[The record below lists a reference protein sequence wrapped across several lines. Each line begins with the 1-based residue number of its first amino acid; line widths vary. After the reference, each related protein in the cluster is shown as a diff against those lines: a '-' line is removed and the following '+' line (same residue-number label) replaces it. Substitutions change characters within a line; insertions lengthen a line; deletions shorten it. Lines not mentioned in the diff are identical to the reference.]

1 MSITRR
7 SDGAILHAN
16 ALVIELL
23 GLRFEQ
29 VIGRR
34 TPEFYCHPA
43 DRETLL
49 GLVENDG
56 FVRDHEL
63 YLKRADGAARWVVLA
78 VQPTTFDGEPALI
91 AGFYD
96 VTARREAEEALR
108 ESEERWRSL
117 SENAPDIIA
126 TVDQE
131 GTILATNRTVPGFS
145 VDEVVGNTVYD
156 YIAEEH
162 HHCVRRALRDT
173 FEGGPGDRI
182 EVLGTGPSGAMAWY
196 DVRLGPFMR
205 DGRVASATWIATD
218 VTDRKQAH
226 DKLRQSEELYRAVV
240 QNVDEVIYMVALDND
255 PLTGLLRFASA
266 RTKDIL
272 GYDPDEF
279 RRDPTL
285 WFRNIHR
292 DDRSRVLGSTRQAF
306 ARGESTVR
314 EYRLRH
320 RESGEYVWLE
330 DKIVPQVDGA
340 GNTVAFLGV
349 ARDITS
355 RKRTE
360 ERLRRMAQTVERK
373 VEGRMPKEERYG
385 LTFREMAVLQLVAS
399 GRSDKE
405 IAALLNISPRT
416 AHVHVA
422 NVLRKM
428 EARSR
433 TEAAVSAVKEGL
445 AT

>member
-7 SDGAILHAN
+7 SDGTILHGN
-16 ALVIELL
+16 TLL
-23 GLRFEQ
+23 GDLLALQSEQ

-34 TPEFYCHPA
+34 TPELYYDPA

-49 GLVENDG
+49 GLVKKAG

-63 YLKRADGAARWVVLA
+63 HIKRADGADRWVILSM
-78 VQPTTFDGEPALI
+78 QPTTFDGEPALI
-91 AGFYD
+91 TGFYD
-96 VTARREAEEALR
+96 VTARRDAEEALR

-117 SENAPDIIA
+117 SENAPDLIA

-145 VDEVVGNTVYD
+145 VEEVVGNTVYD

-162 HHCVRRALRDT
+162 HDRVRRALRDT
-173 FEGGPGDRI
+173 FEGGAGDRI
-182 EVLGTGPSGAMAWY
+182 EVLGTGLSGAMAWY

-205 DGRVASATWIATD
+205 DGRVASVTWIATD
-218 VTDRKQAH
+218 VTERKDALE
-226 DKLRQSEELYRAVV
+226 KVKQSEELYRAVV

-255 PLTGLLRFASA
+255 PLTGSLRFASA

-279 RRDPTL
+279 GRDPTL

-292 DDRSRVLGSTRQAF
+292 GDRPHVLESTRQAF
-306 ARGESTVR
+306 AKGESTVR

-320 RESGEYVWLE
+320 KESGAYVWLE

-355 RKRTE
+355 RKRMEKRFT
-360 ERLRRMAQTVERK
+360 RIAQTVERK
-373 VEGRMPKEERYG
+373 VEERMPKEKRYG
-385 LTFREMAVLQLVAS
+385 LTFREMAALQLVAS
-399 GRSDKE
+399 GQSDKE
-405 IAALLNISPRT
+405 IATLLNISPGT

-428 EARSR
+428 GARSR
-433 TEAAVSAVKEGL
+433 TEAAVRAVKEGL

>member
-7 SDGAILHAN
+7 SDGIILHAN
-16 ALVIELL
+16 TLL
-23 GLRFEQ
+23 GDLLALQSEQ

-34 TPEFYCHPA
+34 TPEFYYRPA

-49 GLVENDG
+49 GLVNKDG

-63 YLKRADGAARWVVLA
+63 HIKRADGADRWVILS
-78 VQPTTFDGEPALI
+78 VQSTEFDGETALI
-91 AGFYD
+91 TGFYD

-117 SENAPDIIA
+117 SENAPDIIV
-126 TVDQE
+126 TVDRA

-145 VDEVVGNTVYD
+145 VEEVVGSTVYD

-162 HHCVRRALRDT
+162 HDCVRQALRDT
-173 FEGGPGDRI
+173 FEGGAGARI
-182 EVLGTGPSGAMAWY
+182 EILGTGASDAMAWY
-196 DVRLGPFMR
+196 NVRLGPFMR
-205 DGRVASATWIATD
+205 DGRVATATWIATD
-218 VTDRKQAH
+218 VTDRKHAH
-226 DKLRQSEELYRAVV
+226 DKLRRSEELYSAVV

-255 PLTGLLRFASA
+255 PLTGLLQFASA

-285 WFRNIHR
+285 WYRNIHR
-292 DDRSRVLGSTRQAF
+292 DDRAQVLGSTRQAF
-306 ARGESTVR
+306 AKKESTVR

-320 RESGEYVWLE
+320 KESGRYVWLE

-349 ARDITS
+349 ARDITT
-355 RKRTE
+355 RKRME
-360 ERLRRMAQTVERK
+360 KRVRRIAQTVEHK
-373 VEGRMPKEERYG
+373 VEDRMPKEKRHG

-399 GRSDKE
+399 GQSDKE
-405 IAALLNISPRT
+405 IATLLNISPRT

-422 NVLRKM
+422 NVLCKM
-428 EARSR
+428 GARSR
-433 TEAAVSAVKEGL
+433 TEAAVRAVKEGL

>member
-1 MSITRR
+1 M
-7 SDGAILHAN
+7 ILHGN
-16 ALVIELL
+16 TLL
-23 GLRFEQ
+23 GDLLALKSER
-29 VIGRR
+29 VNGRR
-34 TPEFYCHPA
+34 APEFYYDPA

-49 GLVENDG
+49 GLVNKDG
-56 FVRDHEL
+56 FLRDHEL
-63 YLKRADGAARWVVLA
+63 HIKRADGADRWVILS
-78 VQPTTFDGEPALI
+78 VQSTEFDGETALI
-91 AGFYD
+91 TGFYD

-117 SENAPDIIA
+117 SENAPDIIV
-126 TVDQE
+126 TVDRE

-145 VDEVVGNTVYD
+145 VEEVVGSTVYD

-162 HHCVRRALRDT
+162 HDRVRRALRDT
-173 FEGGPGDRI
+173 FEGGAGDRI
-182 EVLGTGPSGAMAWY
+182 EVLGTGPSGAIAWY

-205 DGRVASATWIATD
+205 DGRVATATWIATD
-218 VTDRKQAH
+218 VTERKRTQ
-226 DKLRQSEELYRAVV
+226 DDLRRSGELYSAVL
-240 QNVDEVIYMVALDND
+240 QNVDEVLYLVDLGND
-255 PLTGLLRFASA
+255 SLTVRGLLRFASA

-272 GYDPDEF
+272 GFDADDF

-285 WFRNIHR
+285 WFRNVHR
-292 DDRSRVLGSTRQAF
+292 DDRSRVLGSTRQAV
-306 ARGESTVR
+306 AKAEPTVR

-320 RESGEYVWLE
+320 KESGQYVWLE

-340 GNTVAFLGV
+340 GHVVAFLGV
-349 ARDITS
+349 ARDVTS
-355 RKRTE
+355 RKRMENRARRIAQSVVRRVE
-360 ERLRRMAQTVERK
+360 E
-373 VEGRMPKEERYG
+373 RMPKEKRYG

-399 GRSDKE
+399 GQSDKE
-405 IAALLNISPRT
+405 IATLLNISPRT

-433 TEAAVSAVKEGL
+433 TEAAVRVVKEGL